1 MVKMIC
7 LNIIILSYMK
17 SDAAIKLFIKKLS
30 QQNGKISHSL
40 DLNWIISAVLCLWG
54 NCC

>member
-1 MVKMIC
+1 MFNIVKILC
-7 LNIIILSYMK
+7 LNIVILTYMK

-40 DLNWIISAVLCLWG
+40 DLNWIISAV
-54 NCC
+54 